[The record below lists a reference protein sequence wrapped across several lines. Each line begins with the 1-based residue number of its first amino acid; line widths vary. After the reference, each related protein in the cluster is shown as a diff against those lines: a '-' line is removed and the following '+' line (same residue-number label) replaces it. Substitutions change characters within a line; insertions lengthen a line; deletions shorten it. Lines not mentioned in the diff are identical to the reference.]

1 MSLYKL
7 KERKYMNTTT
17 FPLLNLNLN
26 LDPVAFEIF
35 GLEIHWYAIFI
46 VSAMIL
52 ALIIFK
58 IRDDLYNIKF
68 EDILDLAVFVIP
80 IAIIS
85 ARIYYIIFN
94 LEYYI
99 KSPEHILNLRTG
111 GLAIYGGIIG
121 GLITC
126 IVFCKKRKI
135 KILDLLDFIAPA
147 LALRTSNRKMG
158 KLCKCRSLWGRNKC
172 AVENGNI

>member
-1 MSLYKL
+1 MS
-7 KERKYMNTTT
+7 TVS
-17 FPLLNLNLN
+17 FPMLNLKLN
-26 LDPVAFEIF
+26 IEPVAFEIF
-35 GLEIHWYAIFI
+35 GIDIHWYAIFI

-58 IRDDLYNIKF
+58 IRDGLYNAKF
-68 EDILDLAVFVIP
+68 ADLVDLVIYLIP
-80 IAIIS
+80 ISIIS
-85 ARIYYIIFN
+85 ARLYYVIFN

-99 KSPEHILNLRTG
+99 SFPDQILSIRTG

-126 IVFCKKRKI
+126 IVFCKKRNI
-135 KILDLLDFIAPA
+135 KLLELLDFMAPA

-158 KLCKCRSLWGRNKC
+158 KFH
-172 AVENGNI
+172 